1 MEHFI
6 GLDIGT
12 SAVKGLLLSKDG
24 ITVAKASGE
33 YAYYKQGS
41 GKLMEPAVFLDTCFG
56 VIRSLASHVPTD
68 GTLNGICPC
77 CASGNLI
84 FLDEEKKPLT
94 PIIGWQSEI
103 DPNELKGFYTA
114 EEADAVYQT
123 VGWPTAVT
131 FPGGYFPWI
140 AKHRPDIIERSSMIC
155 MSAEYLNFALTGSFG
170 LSHSMGTPFYLMDQ
184 AKGIYNRAMLD
195 RFGIKEEQLPP
206 IRNKGSVVGN
216 VTEEAAAKLQITA
229 GIPVVLGS
237 FDHPSC
243 ATGAG
248 VYTPGEVL
256 LSCGTSW
263 VEFFPVETREEA
275 IATGLLVDRYM
286 LSGAPYCVM
295 SSIPS
300 LSVKIDALRERY
312 LKGISHKEL
321 DELAVQAE
329 AGCHGLTFDFT
340 EADFDKADSYSQ
352 SDVARAIYESA
363 ARLLKTNL
371 DDAAKKGLKSDKITM
386 VGGITNTAVCMQI
399 IADTLG
405 CEITVVNGVSAGAAG
420 AAMLAGI
427 GAGVYADEAD
437 AFAKMNFA
445 PRVYTAK

>member
-12 SAVKGLLLSKDG
+12 SAVKGLLLSADG
-24 ITVAKASGE
+24 TTVATASGE
-33 YAYYKQGS
+33 YSYYNQGS
-41 GKLMEPAVFLDTCFG
+41 GKLLKPADFLDSCFG
-56 VIRSLASHVPTD
+56 VIAELASHLPSD
-68 GTLNGICPC
+68 GVLAGICPC

-84 FLDEEKKPLT
+84 FLDEKKKPLT

-103 DPNELKGFYTA
+103 DPEECRDFYTA
-114 EEADAVYQT
+114 EEAAAVYKT
-123 VGWPTAVT
+123 VGWPNSNT
-131 FPGGYFPWI
+131 FPVAYFPYI
-140 AKHRPDIIERSSMIC
+140 AKNRPDIIQRSSMIC
-155 MSAEYLNFALTGSFG
+155 MSAEYLNFALTGEFAISP
-170 LSHSMGTPFYLMDQ
+170 SMGTPFYLMDQ
-184 AKGIYNRAMLD
+184 KNGCYHKPMLERLGIR
-195 RFGIKEEQLPP
+195 EEQLPT
-206 IRNKGSVVGN
+206 IQNKGTVVGK
-216 VTEEAAAKLQITA
+216 VTEEAAAQLRITP
-229 GIPVVLGS
+229 GVPVVLGS

-263 VEFFPVETREEA
+263 VEFFPVKTREEA

-286 LSGAPYCVM
+286 IDGAPYCVM
-295 SSIPS
+295 SSLPS

-312 LKGISHKEL
+312 LKGVSHREL
-321 DELAVQAE
+321 DELAVKAS

-340 EADFDKADSYSQ
+340 EADFDKADSYSK

-363 ARLLKTNL
+363 ARLLRDNL
-371 DDAAKKGLKSDKITM
+371 DTAAKNGLPSDKITM

-405 CEITVVNGVSAGAAG
+405 REITVVNGVSAGAAG
-420 AAMLAGI
+420 AAMLAAI
-427 GAGVYADEAD
+427 GVGTFRNEKD
-437 AFAKMNFA
+437 AFARMNFT
-445 PRVYTAK
+445 PRVYRPQ